1 MQVYLLLIIICLNS
15 IYDIRDIFNHFL
27 LKLLCL
33 LSNRSIQFRI
43 FLLTYLLTFYLMVI
57 KNQGILTCGSG
68 NENEAYDTLSHSSSS
83 KLSSCKIF
91 TQSNQV
97 TLLMYLFIL
106 SSSIVLGLNLM
117 FRFWFVD
124 HQKMLLDLSHR
135 VWPLQIQSTL
145 AFQAIDAATI
155 FKRLFDTW
163 FLTISVSSQNQHL

>member
-1 MQVYLLLIIICLNS
+1 MFIIICLNS
-15 IYDIRDIFNHFL
+15 IYDIHDIFNHFL

-83 KLSSCKIF
+83 KLSSCRIF

-106 SSSIVLGLNLM
+106 SSSIFLGLNLM
-117 FRFWFVD
+117 FRFLFD

-135 VWPLQIQSTL
+135 VWALQIQSTL

-163 FLTISVSSQNQHL
+163 FLTISVTSQNQHL